1 MGSIDT
7 PKSSSIFL
15 QIIENPDGSVRRPV
29 VPLVPPTGTGP
40 SPKVLA
46 KDVPLDAANGTWLR
60 LYLPNPPPP
69 ETKLP
74 VILYFHGGG
83 FVVFSPDFLLYH
95 SFCEQTAAALP
106 ALVVSLHYRLAPE
119 HRLPAAYDDAVD
131 ALRWL
136 RSSADPWI
144 ASRGD
149 LSRCFL
155 AGSSS
160 GGNIAYHAG
169 LRASSLRLGLEPLKL
184 AGVVM
189 VQPFFGGE
197 ARTGSEEGSE
207 EDAVLPLRANE
218 MMWRM
223 ALPAGAGRDHEYCNP
238 AAKPMGKGTALP
250 RCLVSACRGDPL
262 FDRQR
267 EFVRMLE
274 RAEGVEEVVAS
285 FDDEGYHSMELFDA
299 DSAKKLLSEV
309 RGFVYGSSV

>member
-46 KDVPLDAANGTWLR
+46 KRPPRCSQWHLAPPL
-60 LYLPNPPPP
+60 PPQPSP
-69 ETKLP
+69 AGDQTP

-131 ALRWL
+131 ALRW

-144 ASRGD
+144 ASRGT
-149 LSRCFL
+149 SR
-155 AGSSS
+155 A
-160 GGNIAYHAG
+160 
-169 LRASSLRLGLEPLKL
+169 ASSRGAAP
-184 AGVVM
+184 
-189 VQPFFGGE
+189 E
-197 ARTGSEEGSE
+197 AT
-207 EDAVLPLRANE
+207 
-218 MMWRM
+218 
-223 ALPAGAGRDHEYCNP
+223 
-238 AAKPMGKGTALP
+238 
-250 RCLVSACRGDPL
+250 
-262 FDRQR
+262 
-267 EFVRMLE
+267 
-274 RAEGVEEVVAS
+274 
-285 FDDEGYHSMELFDA
+285 
-299 DSAKKLLSEV
+299 
-309 RGFVYGSSV
+309 

>member
-189 VQPFFGGE
+189 VQPFLGGE
-197 ARTGSEEGSE
+197 ERTGSEEGVGGGRGAAAPRE
-207 EDAVLPLRANE
+207 RDDVED
-218 MMWRM
+218 
-223 ALPAGAGRDHEYCNP
+223 
-238 AAKPMGKGTALP
+238 GTAGGGRQGP
-250 RCLVSACRGDPL
+250 RVLQPGCEADGEGDRAAEVPGE
-262 FDRQR
+262 RVQGR
-267 EFVRMLE
+267 PAVRP
-274 RAEGVEEVVAS
+274 AEGVCEDAG
-285 FDDEGYHSMELFDA
+285 EGGRGGGGGGEL
-299 DSAKKLLSEV
+299 
-309 RGFVYGSSV
+309 